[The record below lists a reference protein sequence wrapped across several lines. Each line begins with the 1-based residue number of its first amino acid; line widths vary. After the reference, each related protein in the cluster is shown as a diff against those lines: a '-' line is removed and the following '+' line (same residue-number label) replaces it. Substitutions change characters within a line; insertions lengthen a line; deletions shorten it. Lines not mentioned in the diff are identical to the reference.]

1 MRTIDAIAER
11 IERLCNEQSITIN
24 ALSYK
29 AGVANS
35 TIKSI
40 FYGKSKNPGIITIK
54 KLCDALD
61 ISLIQFF
68 DSPEFEGLDQE
79 IQ

>member
-1 MRTIDAIAER
+1 VRTIDAIANR
-11 IERLCNEQSITIN
+11 IEGLCDEHNITIN

-40 FYGKSKNPGIITIK
+40 FYGKSKNPGVITIK

-61 ISLIQFF
+61 ISLIEFF
-68 DSPEFEGLDQE
+68 DSAEFEGLDQE
-79 IQ
+79 IR